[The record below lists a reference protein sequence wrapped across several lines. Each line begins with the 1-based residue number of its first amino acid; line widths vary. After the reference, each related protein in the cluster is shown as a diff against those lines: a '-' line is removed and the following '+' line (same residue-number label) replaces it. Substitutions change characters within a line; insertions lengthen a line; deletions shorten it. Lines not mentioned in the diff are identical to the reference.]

1 MLSQPSP
8 RCSFLI
14 ITRRYTEAVLR
25 NISEFLLLTALNL
38 SICWRLFKVEYTAN
52 FASIEG
58 AFIAIARYI
67 SRHWGDFSW
76 WPLWH
81 CGMPYQDTYVPLLH
95 LAVAATA
102 SLMHVSP
109 ARAYHGVT
117 GITYALGPATLYL
130 MAIRLGARRGA
141 AFLGALFYSLFSPS
155 ALFMPGVARD
165 IGGLWYARR
174 LQVLT
179 YYGEGPHVSA
189 MTLLPLVIL
198 ALQNAL
204 VRRTR
209 RALALAA
216 LAIALV
222 FLTNVPGTMALGL
235 AVFCWICAQHADRL
249 AAAWKTAAG
258 ASLLAYG
265 IACFGIPPSSLLTVG
280 GNIGAMHAG
289 FSNSLKHGPALL
301 IVVLVAVGAAGY
313 GLARTRIPLLLRFAV
328 LFFGLLAPLAITANF
343 EVYELLPQVGRLHLE
358 AEMGA
363 CLLLGCAAWSVFAL
377 LPRWTRPILL
387 AICLAPIVVQWQNYR
402 STARNILT
410 YTDLSKHSEYTT
422 ARWLD
427 RNANGA
433 RVWAGG
439 STSFWLNS
447 FTDTPQ
453 VVGCCDQGLAM
464 PVLSYASYFVNDP
477 HSSPQLAQA
486 WLQALGAQALVV
498 NGANS
503 TDAYKDIQAP
513 ERYRG
518 VLPVLHEENGDTIYA
533 ISSAPASLVHVVRSG
548 EPVPVPP
555 RGQKISD
562 SSVVRYAHA
571 LADPSRPAAAFR
583 WIRGS
588 EARIHADLQPD
599 DLLSVQIAWFRGWK
613 ADIHGRTAPLS
624 ADGLGFILIQPHCQ
638 GDCEITLRWT
648 GSPDYWFAA
657 ALSLASLVL
666 AMWLLVKP
674 GLLNM

>member
-1 MLSQPSP
+1 M
-8 RCSFLI
+8 
-14 ITRRYTEAVLR
+14 LR
-25 NISEFLLLTALNL
+25 NISAFLLLTALNL
-38 SICWRLFKVEYTAN
+38 SICWRLFKVEYTAH

-58 AFIAIARYI
+58 SFIAIARYL

-95 LAVAATA
+95 VAVAATA
-102 SLMHVSP
+102 SLMHLSP

-117 GITYALGPATLYL
+117 AVTYALGPATLYL
-130 MAIRLGARRGA
+130 MAVRLGARRGA
-141 AFLGALFYSLFSPS
+141 AFLAALFYSLFSPS
-155 ALFMPGVARD
+155 ALFLPGVARD

-174 LQVLT
+174 LQVLA

-189 MTLLPLVIL
+189 MTLLPVAIL
-198 ALQNAL
+198 ALENAL

-209 RALALAA
+209 RAFAFAA

-235 AVFCWICAQHADRL
+235 AVFCWICAQHADRV

-265 IACFGIPPSSLLTVG
+265 VACFGIPPSSLLTVG

-301 IVVLVAVGAAGY
+301 ILVLGAVAAAGY
-313 GLARTRIPLLLRFAV
+313 GLARTRIPLLLRFAI
-328 LFFGLLAPLAITANF
+328 LFFGLLASLAVTANSNVF
-343 EVYELLPQVGRLHLE
+343 ELLPQVRRLHLE

-363 CLLLGCAAWSVFAL
+363 CLLLGWAAWTVYSL
-377 LPRWTRPILL
+377 LPRWTCPIVL
-387 AICLAPIVVQWQNYR
+387 AICLAPIVVQWRNYR
-402 STARNILT
+402 STARDNIT
-410 YTDLSKHSEYTT
+410 YADLSKHSEYTT

-453 VVGCCDQGLAM
+453 VVGCCDQGLDM
-464 PVLSYASYFVNDP
+464 PVLSYAPYFVNDR
-477 HSSPQLAQA
+477 HSSPQLAQE

-533 ISSAPASLVHVVRSG
+533 VSSAPASLVHVVRPG

-555 RGQKISD
+555 RGQKIPD
-562 SSVVRYAHA
+562 SRIVRYAQA
-571 LADPSRPAAAFR
+571 LAAPARPAAAAP
-583 WIRGS
+583 WLRGRD
-588 EARIHADLQPD
+588 AN
-599 DLLSVQIAWFRGWK
+599 VRG
-613 ADIHGRTAPLS
+613 RPAPLS
-624 ADGLGFILIQPHCQ
+624 ADGLGFLLIHPRCQ

-657 ALSLASLVL
+657 ALSLASLAF
-666 AMWLLVKP
+666 AMWMLVKP
-674 GLLNM
+674 GLPDM